1 MSNFVLLIE
10 LINKIERIM
19 IRKMIVA
26 LLCAVVGIVPLYAQS
41 KNDNA
46 DSIVG
51 EYLTDRGGSKS
62 KVRVFKEANGTYT
75 AQVFWVENPY
85 DKNGNKRKDVKNPDE
100 SLRNVD
106 IDKVVLV
113 KGLKY
118 DADDKEW
125 SGAKIYDPTKG
136 LKVNATA
143 KFEKDGRLKLRGT
156 ILGIGKT
163 LYWQKIK

>member
-1 MSNFVLLIE
+1 MF
-10 LINKIERIM
+10 
-19 IRKMIVA
+19 RKFIVA
-26 LLCAVVGIVPLYAQS
+26 LICAVFCATPMYAQS
-41 KNDNA
+41 KNDNP

-62 KVRVFKEANGTYT
+62 KVRVYKEANGTYT
-75 AQVFWVENPY
+75 GQVFWVENPY
-85 DKNGNKRKDVKNPDE
+85 DKNGKKRKDVKNPDE
-100 SLRNVD
+100 KLRNVD

-136 LKVNATA
+136 IKVNATA

-163 LYWQKIK
+163 LYWTKIK